1 MNNTEIL
8 YSMQSM
14 ELLLS
19 HIREIKGVFEL
30 WNNIYMLMNMMTMR
44 LKF

>member
-1 MNNTEIL
+1 MKSMKIL
-8 YSMQSM
+8 CSMQSM
-14 ELLLS
+14 ELLLN

>member
-14 ELLLS
+14 ELLLN